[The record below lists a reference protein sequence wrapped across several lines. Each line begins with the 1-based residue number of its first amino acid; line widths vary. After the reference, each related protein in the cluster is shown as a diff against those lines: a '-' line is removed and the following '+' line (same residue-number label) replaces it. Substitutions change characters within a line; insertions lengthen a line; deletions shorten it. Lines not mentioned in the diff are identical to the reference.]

1 MKFSN
6 FLFFSWEGFY
16 SGVKHL
22 PGIELP
28 GGNLGLAMKGKI
40 VGEVARWGELT
51 SLTSWFL

>member
-1 MKFSN
+1 VPSVNFNEKF
-6 FLFFSWEGFY
+6 EGFY

-40 VGEVARWGELT
+40 LGEVGV
-51 SLTSWFL
+51 SSW